1 MSKVI
6 CCAAALVFAGGCV
19 RAPLSQPRLAQA
31 DLDPILMAAA
41 DSVLSKSPERVL
53 YVADMPTSKA
63 LSAAVQ
69 RHGRTTSL
77 TDGHVWCDDPAR
89 TGRTV
94 GTLVG
99 LAVDSVAG
107 PRAVV
112 RWSSTCLRSA
122 VGSIAPSS
130 FGEAGTY
137 EVLWREGRWRVSRTL
152 TTFSY

>member
-1 MSKVI
+1 MINIV
-6 CCAAALVFAGGCV
+6 CCAAGLVFLGGCV
-19 RAPLSQPRLAQA
+19 RPLSRPPLAQA
-31 DLDPILMAAA
+31 DLDPILLAVA
-41 DSVLSKSPERVL
+41 DSMLSKGPERVL
-53 YVADMPTSKA
+53 YVVDMPTSKA

-69 RHGRTTSL
+69 RQGRIISTTA
-77 TDGHVWCDDPAR
+77 GQVWCDDPGR

-94 GTLVG
+94 GTLVA

-122 VGSIAPSS
+122 VGSMAPSS

-137 EVLWREGRWRVSRTL
+137 EVLRQEGRWRVSRTL